1 MKKLMLLVLTFVSAK
16 AFALTP
22 HDGYYVCGRIQDS
35 SIKSQCVS
43 IVARSYIDEYAAG
56 ACDRIPGSQDT
67 LNCIQTIANK
77 NYDPR
82 AVQSCDSIS
91 GVQETINCL
100 NSVGR
105 PRHGG
110 GGGGNYPNP
119 PPSGNLRQ
127 WVKESARYSLRQLD
141 RGNLEEV
148 RRQLEEM
155 ARL

>member
-1 MKKLMLLVLTFVSAK
+1 MFVSAK

-22 HDGYYVCGRIQDS
+22 YDGYYVCGRIQDS
-35 SIKSQCVS
+35 SIKAQCVS

-56 ACDRIPGSQDT
+56 ACDRIPGTQDT
-67 LNCIQTIANK
+67 LNCIQVIADK
-77 NYDPR
+77 TYDRR
-82 AVQSCDSIS
+82 AVLSCDSIS
-91 GVQETINCL
+91 GVQETIACL
-100 NSVGR
+100 SSVGR

-110 GGGGNYPNP
+110 GGNYPHPKP
-119 PPSGNLRQ
+119 PTSNLRQ

-155 ARL
+155 TRL